1 MNKYF
6 LMLFS
11 VPIICFITIFFSEG
25 MKTDGGKKDIN
36 DITTDNTHNFVYLY
50 QLIQSLCLIIGG
62 LVYFIN

>member
-1 MNKYF
+1 
-6 LMLFS
+6 
-11 VPIICFITIFFSEG
+11 

-62 LVYFIN
+62 LMYFIN